1 MDTKKLKKQGAKE
14 TKGGNN
20 GYPKVLKAPRS
31 LYPLF
36 LAHTASPPKTRGSQR
51 QGKYQHHQCQQP
63 TPSPA
68 IVRYKVHVPTT
79 TSSRSVQSG
88 WDPTTPGCSHMPPRT
103 SPTHSSIL
111 PPILAG
117 TLGATAD
124 KIETETRKENNT
136 IEKNNSPRNPIPS
149 RTQCARW

>member
-1 MDTKKLKKQGAKE
+1 MIKWIQ
-14 TKGGNN
+14 
-20 GYPKVLKAPRS
+20 RS
-31 LYPLF
+31 LKNKVQKKPKGAIMGIRKCSRHPDHSIPCPL
-36 LAHTASPPKTRGSQR
+36 HIQPRPRKPEGSQR
-51 QGKYQHHQCQQP
+51 QGTYQHHQCQQP

-124 KIETETRKENNT
+124 KIETETRKENNI
-136 IEKNNSPRNPIPS
+136 IENNNSPRNPIPS
-149 RTQCARW
+149 